1 MNVRAAA
8 TAELVRNV
16 QEHGLNLTSVQIE
29 SLATLYAK
37 GGDPELKAELAL
49 LMGGMR
55 PDARVTGQ
63 RLLNYHPPTPGAT
76 QAPPASKEAPPAK
89 EPPPKEP
96 APAKE
101 PPADK

>member
-1 MNVRAAA
+1 M
-8 TAELVRNV
+8 
-16 QEHGLNLTSVQIE
+16 QIE

-63 RLLNYHPPTPGAT
+63 RLLNYHPPTPGVT
-76 QAPPASKEAPPAK
+76 QAPPTPKEAPPAK
-89 EPPPKEP
+89 EPPARTGAGEGTADGQVTQNKPK
-96 APAKE
+96 A
-101 PPADK
+101 